1 MHETSPSKLPSL
13 VATFSVS
20 QQPTLSEAELTVL
33 AEDACLWL
41 LEHVDEEKPHESA
54 LSAITPYWVQGANA
68 VSSTSIMFCR
78 HILCNLLK
86 LVLARPNSYFPVVFD
101 GYWKYIVSYRLT
113 LVSGLKEYDKALGIN
128 LGACF
133 KILGADR
140 LKQASTIYSASLSD
154 VLVEA
159 IATDDVDLF
168 KLVCSKPDN
177 GAYPY
182 YKWENLARFED
193 DLESRIFQECPDVS
207 GVQGQR
213 EIYKARASLIRH
225 TLEPQA
231 SRRSLKYLSRN
242 APGSPKTLG
251 IGFQNWRQRESD
263 ADTFFRRPEF
273 RKWIL
278 ANPVDAIKAIYGP
291 SLNLEIY
298 DPQMWALADE
308 VTSIFLD
315 AGARPQDMITYGPL
329 NRSRYG
335 TPVELDEALNYLGHL
350 SDMNFRFYAY
360 IYLAYLRTFTIEQ
373 VIEACDDSDLTLLGA
388 YKILRDNRL
397 LQAMGGNGRTLS
409 MAADLGL

>member
-1 MHETSPSKLPSL
+1 MIPDQLLDFCRRPPD
-13 VATFSVS
+13 FSVGE
-20 QQPTLSEAELTVL
+20 QAIVEL
-33 AEDACLWL
+33 ADKACLWL
-41 LEHVDEEKPHESA
+41 LHYVDEEKPCESA
-54 LSAITPYWVQGANA
+54 LSAIAPLWVDDGNPRNK
-68 VSSTSIMFCR
+68 SISFCR
-78 HILCNLLK
+78 AILFNLLK
-86 LVLARPNSYFPVVFD
+86 LSLARPNSYFPVVFD
-101 GYWKYIVSYRLT
+101 AYWKYMIGFTLT
-113 LVSGLKEYDKALGIN
+113 LSTDLKLYDKALGID
-128 LGACF
+128 LARCF
-133 KILGADR
+133 KILGAER
-140 LKQASTIYSASLSD
+140 LKQASRLYNAPLSD

-159 IATDDVDLF
+159 IATDDVELF
-168 KLVCSKPDN
+168 KLICSKPDG

-182 YKWENLARFED
+182 YKWQSLAQFED
-193 DLESRIFQECPDVS
+193 APDSRIFLECPDVNCE
-207 GVQGQR
+207 QGQR
-213 EIYKARASLIRH
+213 EIYKARTAMIRY
-225 TLEPQA
+225 TLEPPA
-231 SRRSLKYLSRN
+231 SKRSLKYLTRN
-242 APGSPKTLG
+242 AQGSPKTLG

-298 DPQMWALADE
+298 EPEMWALADE

-350 SDMNFRFYAY
+350 NDMNFRFYAY

-373 VIEACDDSDLTLLGA
+373 VIEACDGSDLTLLGA
-388 YKILRDNRL
+388 HKILRDNKL

>member
-1 MHETSPSKLPSL
+1 MHQHNPSKLEGL
-13 VATFSVS
+13 VNIFTNTPTPTFNENEF
-20 QQPTLSEAELTVL
+20 TAL

-41 LEHVDEEKPHESA
+41 LEHVDEEKPHEAA
-54 LSAITPYWVQGANA
+54 LSAIAPYWVQGDSA
-68 VSSTSIMFCR
+68 VSSTSILFCR
-78 HILCNLLK
+78 HILSNLLK
-86 LVLARPNSYFPVVFD
+86 LVLARPNSYFKVVFD

-113 LVSGLKEYDKALGIN
+113 LVSGLKEYDKALGID

-168 KLVCSKPDN
+168 KLVCSKPDT

-193 DLESRIFQECPDVS
+193 APESRIFQECPDVS
-207 GVQGQR
+207 GGSGQR

-231 SRRSLKYLSRN
+231 SKRSLKYLSRN

-251 IGFQNWRQRESD
+251 VGFQNWRQRESD

-298 DPQMWALADE
+298 EPEMWALADE

-350 SDMNFRFYAY
+350 NDMNFRFYAY

-373 VIEACDDSDLTLLGA
+373 VIEACDGSDLTLLGA
-388 YKILRDNRL
+388 HKILRDNKL

-409 MAADLGL
+409 IAADLGL